1 MHSTKYIFV
10 TGGVVSS
17 LGKGIIAAS
26 LGKLLQARGFKVT
39 IQKLD
44 PYINIDP
51 GTLNPYEHGECYVTV
66 DGQET
71 DLDLGHYERFLGV
84 ETHRENNIT
93 TGRIY
98 QNVINKERKGDY
110 LGKTVQIIPHIT
122 DEIKRNILSFSQQN
136 FDFVITEIGGTVG
149 DIESL
154 PYIESVRQLKWELG
168 KNCLIIHLT
177 YVPFIAAAKEL
188 KTKPTQHSVKM
199 LQEQGVQPDVLI
211 LRTEHDISTELRKKI
226 ALFCNVSPDAVM
238 QSIDA
243 TTIYRVPLNMQQ
255 EKLDEVVLT
264 KMDFDLSQTPPAD
277 MTEWVGF
284 VEKFENATE
293 EVRIGLV
300 GKYVQ
305 LPDAYMSIIEALKH
319 ASAFHNLKLNLKLIL
334 SDNISEENV
343 TEKLKN
349 LDGIVVAP
357 GFGTRGMEGK
367 FAALKFARENN
378 VPCLGICMGMQTMSI
393 EFARNVLG
401 YKNANSTEI
410 DPDTPHNVVDIMEEQ
425 KSISNMGGTMRLGAY
440 SCTLKTDSKVRE
452 IYGKSEISER
462 HRHRYE
468 FNNAFKDEF
477 EKAGMICSG
486 INDDMNLVEII
497 ELTHHKWYIG
507 VQFHP
512 EYSSTV
518 IQPHPLFVSFIKNAS
533 QNRN

>member
-1 MHSTKYIFV
+1 M
-10 TGGVVSS
+10 GVP
-17 LGKGIIAAS
+17 K
-26 LGKLLQARGFKVT
+26 K
-39 IQKLD
+39 
-44 PYINIDP
+44 
-51 GTLNPYEHGECYVTV
+51 C
-66 DGQET
+66 
-71 DLDLGHYERFLGV
+71 
-84 ETHRENNIT
+84 
-93 TGRIY
+93 GR
-98 QNVINKERKGDY
+98 Q
-110 LGKTVQIIPHIT
+110 
-122 DEIKRNILSFSQQN
+122 
-136 FDFVITEIGGTVG
+136 
-149 DIESL
+149 
-154 PYIESVRQLKWELG
+154 
-168 KNCLIIHLT
+168 
-177 YVPFIAAAKEL
+177 
-188 KTKPTQHSVKM
+188 
-199 LQEQGVQPDVLI
+199 
-211 LRTEHDISTELRKKI
+211 
-226 ALFCNVSPDAVM
+226 
-238 QSIDA
+238 
-243 TTIYRVPLNMQQ
+243 
-255 EKLDEVVLT
+255 
-264 KMDFDLSQTPPAD
+264 
-277 MTEWVGF
+277 
-284 VEKFENATE
+284 

-319 ASAFHNLKLNLKLIL
+319 ASAFHNKKLNLKLIL
-334 SDNISEENV
+334 SDNISEENA

-349 LDGIVVAP
+349 LNGIVVAP

-401 YKNANSTEI
+401 FKNANSTEI

-518 IQPHPLFVSFIKNAS
+518 IQPHPLFVSFVKATCPLTP
-533 QNRN
+533 